1 VDNINDN
8 ANLILEYITKN
19 PGCHLRKIKNDLHL
33 SIGTIQYHLNT
44 LEKAGKIV
52 SERFNLHRHYF
63 ASGIF
68 KDNERNILKI
78 LNQDTARQILMLILE
93 RKYPT
98 QTDIVQGVKISPP
111 SVNWHIKRL
120 VELGII
126 LESKEGRFK
135 RYQLAIDSNSIVNLL
150 KNYYPNLWN
159 RWSSK
164 IAEVFLSLSMEPDR
178 SD

>member
-1 VDNINDN
+1 VSDINDN
-8 ANLILEYITKN
+8 ANLILRYIIEN
-19 PGCHLRKIKNDLHL
+19 PGCHMRKIKNDLHF
-33 SIGTIQYHLNT
+33 SIGTIQHHLNI
-44 LEKAGKIV
+44 LEKSGKIV

-63 ASGIF
+63 ASGVF

-98 QTDIVQGVKISPP
+98 QTDIVRGIKISAP

-135 RYQLAIDSNSIVNLL
+135 RYQLAIDSKSVVNLL

-159 RWSSK
+159 KWSSK
-164 IAEVFLSLSMEPDR
+164 IAELFLSLSME
-178 SD
+178 SDKTD